1 MGYARRHAKS
11 AGYVSLATAAGI
23 LALGTYSSLRE
34 TPPDAIFLSV
44 AHRRDL
50 DPYKKGD
57 KEIYNLGKSGI
68 VAPNLSDVVYFIMAI
83 DGDGIKNASL
93 TFNGVEVR
101 SANSDDPRS
110 KGLEGYG
117 VLDSRLADFEGDYI
131 LRFTVIDQEN
141 RLMVRSVVIELRR
154 TQEESI

>member
-57 KEIYNLGKSGI
+57 KEIYNGMYNNSFI
-68 VAPNLSDVVYFIMAI
+68 IMAI